1 MAKFPLVVRK
11 RTTTRLGGE
20 KSAKDTFNVQMD
32 KQSIADIEQWGE
44 NLLMDALVEQDK
56 LKNKPT
62 LIVIDKSKN
71 KPIQAF
77 KKRGEIN
84 FGGEMQRAMI
94 RIVEIELGKAINRAL
109 EIDTGKLED
118 IMVTWEWYF
127 FDESGESKNVNPM
140 SVKTLSGK
148 QRLALIPNINYA
160 AYANQVAYR
169 ERGIGF
175 LGDAAKRLRRKRQFK
190 TGFSVYA
197 QIFQGD
203 GDPIPSLFIRALR

>member
-1 MAKFPLVVRK
+1 MAKFPLVVPK

-44 NLLMDALVEQDK
+44 NLLMDALVEQDRI
-56 LKNKPT
+56 KNKPT

-203 GDPIPSLFIRALR
+203 GDPIPSLFIRSVR